1 MVVKALMEQQ
11 RMSVRGAGDD
21 PRVQSDDVPALDIL
35 SEIAASLAN
44 GNDVE
49 STLERFLAATVDLA
63 GAAGG
68 AVRVLSGDG
77 TELQLIGSVG
87 LPRDVLLREQT
98 VPHDCGTCGRAAR
111 DADVCQ
117 ETELRICMLHT
128 NSDYFG
134 HRCRQIVAVPL
145 KHRGRT
151 LGVYNLFMECDR
163 EFSPELLALLRAI
176 GELLGLALENERLA
190 RDNLRMSLT
199 SERQMLANEVHDS
212 LAQTLVYMNTRVS
225 LLRDAMGE
233 GDAPRSARYLDDLDR
248 ELANAQTALREL
260 LTHFRVGMDPRGLL
274 PALERLADDFFD
286 RTGIRVE
293 FANRVVDLDLGV
305 DQEMQVFHIV
315 QEALANI
322 ARHAHALRARLS
334 LDRSGGRYEIAIED
348 DGGGMA
354 PAASEPGTGV
364 RSKPGHFGLSIMQ
377 ERAKRLGGEVTVGP
391 SAWQGTMVRLSFPAA
406 RKRIGPTP

>member
-1 MVVKALMEQQ
+1 MWL
-11 RMSVRGAGDD
+11 SCVR
-21 PRVQSDDVPALDIL
+21 
-35 SEIAASLAN
+35 
-44 GNDVE
+44 
-49 STLERFLAATVDLA
+49 
-63 GAAGG
+63 
-68 AVRVLSGDG
+68 
-77 TELQLIGSVG
+77 ELVG
-87 LPRDVLLREQT
+87 LVVEVWVGVSVVFLLW
-98 VPHDCGTCGRAAR
+98 
-111 DADVCQ
+111 
-117 ETELRICMLHT
+117 
-128 NSDYFG
+128 
-134 HRCRQIVAVPL
+134 
-145 KHRGRT
+145 
-151 LGVYNLFMECDR
+151 
-163 EFSPELLALLRAI
+163 
-176 GELLGLALENERLA
+176 
-190 RDNLRMSLT
+190 
-199 SERQMLANEVHDS
+199 
-212 LAQTLVYMNTRVS
+212 RVS

-305 DQEMQVFHIV
+305 EQEMQVFHIV

-391 SAWQGTMVRLSFPAA
+391 SAWQGTMVRLSFPATG
-406 RKRIGPTP
+406 KRIGPTP